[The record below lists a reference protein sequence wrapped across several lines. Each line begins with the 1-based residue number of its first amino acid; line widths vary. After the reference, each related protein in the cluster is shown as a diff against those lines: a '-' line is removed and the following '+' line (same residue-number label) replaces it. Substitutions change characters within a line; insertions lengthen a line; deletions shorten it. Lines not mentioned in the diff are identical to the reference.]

1 MPQTSR
7 RHSREA
13 ALVEL
18 QRLHAAIQA
27 SRARRGIPVET
38 GNAPAP
44 LTPEAAATRDLT
56 RRLQTGAPEARPG
69 QADARS
75 SRRIWWIALA
85 AAAVIGGVWVAMT
98 LGRRPPVVAGTT
110 PVPVAVP
117 PSEPAPAS
125 KAAAPAAPVRAIRV
139 TLDTIRPVW
148 IRVIVDGTRAIE
160 QEVAAG
166 EQLTYEADT
175 RIVVRAGDG
184 GGVLATFN
192 GVDRGPLGRDGWPI
206 TVPYAIEAVG
216 PPASGP
222 PDAAPAPP
230 SAPPPVQPTSPPPG

>member
-1 MPQTSR
+1 VPQTSR
-7 RHSREA
+7 RNSREA

-38 GNAPAP
+38 GNAPAR

-56 RRLQTGAPEARPG
+56 RRLQADAPEVRPG

-98 LGRRPPVVAGTT
+98 LGRRPPVVASTT
-110 PVPVAVP
+110 PAPAAVP
-117 PSEPAPAS
+117 PSEPAPAP
-125 KAAAPAAPVRAIRV
+125 AAAPAAPVRAIRV

-166 EQLTYEADT
+166 QQLNYEADT

-192 GVDRGPLGRDGWPI
+192 GVDRGPLGKDGWPI
-206 TVPYAIEAVG
+206 TVPYAIEAAS
-216 PPASGP
+216 PPASGLP
-222 PDAAPAPP
+222 APAPAPP
-230 SAPPPVQPTSPPPG
+230 SAPAPVQPTSPPPG